1 MAKKKYFPNN
11 VDALL
16 EAPAE
21 LFKQIE
27 FEEFMDWK
35 VCGWDLPDS
44 VECIIRSH
52 NTRTNKVKEWIYERP
67 LMLGSV
73 FLNSK
78 RTWIMTSLLLP
89 MMRSFTLLLLIIDAN
104 T

>member
-1 MAKKKYFPNN
+1 MGKKKYFPNN

-27 FEEFMDWK
+27 FDEFMDWK

-44 VECIIRSH
+44 VECIIRSR

-67 LMLGSV
+67 ADARKRLLKLKEDEDNDISV
-73 FLNSK
+73 V
-78 RTWIMTSLLLP
+78 THDE
-89 MMRSFTLLLLIIDAN
+89 IIHLTASDY
-104 T
+104 